1 MIERWYSGD
10 REVGWEVV
18 QRWCRGGSKSSMMQ
32 RRTRHDDE
40 LVELP
45 AVAEVLERQR
55 HLLPAGL
62 LLAC

>member
-1 MIERWYSGD
+1 M
-10 REVGWEVV
+10 
-18 QRWCRGGSKSSMMQ
+18 QRWSRGGSKSSMMQ

-62 LLAC
+62 FLAC

>member
-1 MIERWYSGD
+1 
-10 REVGWEVV
+10 
-18 QRWCRGGSKSSMMQ
+18 MQ

-62 LLAC
+62 LLACYCQSWVQGQGQGFSDATAWGYGNGFA

>member
-1 MIERWYSGD
+1 MRG
-10 REVGWEVV
+10 GAEVV